1 MGHVFRKLYTDESA
15 GDSEMTLEGVK
26 IRYGDVAPEAKENFT
41 PTVTDKADFV
51 DLSQLQKYNMD
62 FPNFGNPCEYGSVL
76 LDSSAEPFP
85 SYPESENMGLWSNR
99 ISGADG
105 TFETPITL
113 TLTAEGQYSSQGFTL
128 TFDTYNNIF
137 CNDLTVTWYRA
148 DTQLETA
155 DFTPNSAFYFC
166 RKKVENFDKVV
177 MVFKKLNMP
186 YNRLKLRVIDYGYG
200 TFFKGAELRNVN
212 VIQELDP
219 ISAELSIDTVDFT
232 LDSKTDME
240 YSFQSKQ
247 PLSVY
252 FNGQLRATTFVS
264 RSTRQSKNVWRIE
277 SEDYIGQLTRLTF
290 LGDIYTEKNA
300 KELLES
306 IFSQAKVPVEIA
318 DSLAEKTVTGHIPV
332 CDCREAVRQIC
343 YAIGAVV
350 STANS
355 DTVKIFEPSNDVTQ
369 VIPLT
374 RIRQGQSFDEDDRVT
389 AVRVV
394 SHSYAKSEESTEV
407 YNAEKSGTGDE
418 ILVQFSEPFHDLSIT
433 NGEILKNE
441 DNTLKSSANYAII
454 KANTGCVLTGKKYVD
469 TTAAYTRQNPIV
481 SASDL
486 ENIVEV
492 TDATLVNPANV
503 SDVLEKTYN
512 NAIKRTTTQLKI
524 NEGYDHVKWGDGKW
538 GAFKWS
544 GKRFDTVI
552 EPGDVVTSETE
563 YLGNVTGRIVSERYN
578 CNGYILVKECE
589 LK

>member
-1 MGHVFRKLYTDESA
+1 
-15 GDSEMTLEGVK
+15 MTLEGVK
-26 IRYGDVAPEAKENFT
+26 IRYGDVAPEAKENFV

-76 LDSSAEPFP
+76 LDSSAEPFS
-85 SYPESENMGLWSNR
+85 SYPESENMGLWSNQ

-177 MVFKKLNMP
+177 MVFKKLNML

-264 RSTRQSKNVWRIE
+264 RSTRRSKNVWRIE

-290 LGDIYTEKNA
+290 LGNIYTEKNA

-306 IFSQAKVPVEIA
+306 IFSQAKIPVEIA
-318 DSLAEKTVTGHIPV
+318 DSLAKKTVTGHIPV

-355 DTVKIFEPSNDVTQ
+355 DTVKIFELSNDVTQ

-407 YNAEKSGTGDE
+407 YNADKSGTGDE

-441 DNTLKSSANYAII
+441 DSTPKSSANYAII

-492 TDATLVNPANV
+492 TDATLVSPANV

-524 NEGYDHVKWGDGKW
+524 NEGYDYVKWGDAKW
-538 GAFKWS
+538 GTFKWN